1 MASEMKEPAPLAA
14 ARDRLQETDLLGSTI
29 EPSNTVAVPKGRQLT
44 CGPKARSVHSS
55 IPPLSW
61 RSVSGWIEEYER
73 AGEQL
78 DPILTPADIRA
89 QVERD
94 IGVGR
99 IEVLPERLRALRPE
113 KVEELAESIR
123 ERGLLQAIVVRPR
136 NDATEGFWLVAG
148 RHRFEAIKKLKLP
161 TIRCKVRELSDDEAS
176 LIEIDENLVRADLTS
191 IERDLHIARRKN
203 VYERHYPETKRGA
216 AGGAAMRKKGKGA
229 KSHGATK
236 PSQAFIDDTAN
247 KTGRHRP
254 TIARSAAR
262 GAALKQIAN
271 AADAVGTSLDKQVE
285 VEALRDPAS
294 EIQQE
299 LIERAKTGE
308 KVSAKEEVEKIR
320 REQREVELS
329 AKIAE
334 LPNKKYG
341 VIYADPP
348 WEFGVYNTDAGSD
361 RSASNHYPT
370 MGPETIKRLPIP
382 AAKDAVL
389 FLGATAPMLLRALE
403 VMAAWGFT
411 YKSNLVWLKDHHE
424 HLLIGVRGSVPA
436 PAPGDQVASVFVS
449 NDGMAADPRKE
460 GTPLRLQVQNWRA
473 GHSAKPAAFRVLIET
488 TYPHLPR
495 IELFAHENV
504 EGWDAWGNG
513 VPGTQR
519 AVS

>member
-1 MASEMKEPAPLAA
+1 M
-14 ARDRLQETDLLGSTI
+14 
-29 EPSNTVAVPKGRQLT
+29 
-44 CGPKARSVHSS
+44 
-55 IPPLSW
+55 
-61 RSVSGWIEEYER
+61 
-73 AGEQL
+73 
-78 DPILTPADIRA
+78 
-89 QVERD
+89 
-94 IGVGR
+94 
-99 IEVLPERLRALRPE
+99 
-113 KVEELAESIR
+113 
-123 ERGLLQAIVVRPR
+123 
-136 NDATEGFWLVAG
+136 
-148 RHRFEAIKKLKLP
+148 KKLKLP
-161 TIRCKVRELSDDEAS
+161 TIRCKVSKLSDDEAS
-176 LIEIDENLVRADLTS
+176 LIEIDENLVRADLTWS
-191 IERDLHIARRKN
+191 GARSVFCAPKERLRKALPRNKARCSRWC
-203 VYERHYPETKRGA
+203 RHEEEGQRACRALGA
-216 AGGAAMRKKGKGA
+216 AR
-229 KSHGATK
+229 

-247 KTGRHRP
+247 SGRHRP

-308 KVSAKEEVEKIR
+308 KVSAKEEMEKIR

-348 WEFGVYNTDAGSD
+348 WESGVYNTDAGSD

-460 GTPLRLQVQNWRA
+460 GTPLRLQVQNRRA
-473 GHSAKPAAFRVLIET
+473 GHSARPAAFRVLIET